1 MERIPSNDGSLRWK
15 ATAQKV
21 AVKIMDF
28 QKIMEQDSHSAERPL
43 QEIAAMQHL
52 QNFIAQGQGEGQV
65 GDDGGGGG
73 SGDGS
78 VVCSVLEDVQE
89 QRRKRERA
97 IQGMMEH
104 HVMTCLDVLSD
115 DTELYLVM
123 PFCNGGELF
132 DVLEERKSFPESE
145 ARFWMK
151 QILRG
156 VETLQKAGMCHRD
169 MSLENILTTSDNLA
183 LIIDF
188 GMSIRI
194 PYMDI
199 GGGSRQRCLIKPDR
213 PCGKVS

>member
-1 MERIPSNDGSLRWK
+1 
-15 ATAQKV
+15 
-21 AVKIMDF
+21 
-28 QKIMEQDSHSAERPL
+28 MEQDLHSAERPL

-52 QNFIAQGQGEGQV
+52 QKFLARGGYGSV
-65 GDDGGGGG
+65 GDGGGATRRE
-73 SGDGS
+73 DVLYS
-78 VVCSVLEDVQE
+78 VVEDVQE

-104 HVMTCLDVLSD
+104 HVMTSLDVLSD

-156 VETLQKAGMCHRD
+156 IETLQKAGMCHRD

-194 PYMDI
+194 PYVDNGS
-199 GGGSRQRCLIKPDR
+199 GGVGGLRQRCLIKPDR
-213 PCGKVS
+213 PCGKVSLVCVLQYCFMIMKPFIFQEC